1 MRPLLK
7 IMTTNHA
14 HPKIIETA
22 RTMMYQHGIK
32 RITMDDIAR
41 HAGISKKTIYETF
54 DDKNELVMALLHDEL
69 SKNQQQITSFASN
82 SKNAI
87 EEIVATM
94 NYMAQEFAVINPV
107 MFYDLIKYHHLAW
120 NSFNNFME
128 ECVNNMIEQNL
139 KRGIIEGLYRS
150 DLKIKILS
158 RLRLLQIEMI
168 INGKSFPVHKYNF
181 VDVHIELMKHFLSGI
196 ATLKGH
202 KLINKLLDVNET
214 E

>member
-1 MRPLLK
+1 MNVHPAHLK
-7 IMTTNHA
+7 I
-14 HPKIIETA
+14 IDTA
-22 RTMMYQHGIK
+22 RSMMYQHGIK

-54 DDKNELVMALLHDEL
+54 DDKNELVLALLHDEM
-69 SKNQQQITSFASN
+69 SKNQQQINSFVTS

-94 NYMAQEFAVINPV
+94 NYMSNEFGVINPV
-107 MFYDLIKYHHLAW
+107 MFYDLIKYHHQAW
-120 NSFNNFME
+120 NEFNNFME
-128 ECVNNMIEQNL
+128 ECVNSMIELNL
-139 KRGIIEGLYRS
+139 KRGMKEGYYRS

-168 INGKSFPVHKYNF
+168 INGRSFPVHKYNF
-181 VDVHIELMKHFLSGI
+181 IDVHIELMKHFLFGI